1 MGRSDQ
7 DAQRWLRC
15 QKCRVEKRV
24 SDRVEPNVRIE
35 TTWSFFGA
43 EPLRGFAQQFVDKY
57 GRAPRHYQH

>member
-1 MGRSDQ
+1 
-7 DAQRWLRC
+7 
-15 QKCRVEKRV
+15 VEKRV